1 MTQPGEARTGGSP
14 PNIQDA
20 FLNQAR
26 RDRAIVKIRLMDGN
40 EFDGR
45 IKHFDRFALIVE
57 RNGADHMV
65 FKHAIATIITPR
77 AIPNYLAHH
86 QS

>member
-1 MTQPGEARTGGSP
+1 
-14 PNIQDA
+14 
-20 FLNQAR
+20 
-26 RDRAIVKIRLMDGN
+26 MDGN

-65 FKHAIATIITPR
+65 FKHAIATITTPR
-77 AIPNYLAHH
+77 ALANYLSHH

>member
-1 MTQPGEARTGGSP
+1 MTQPGETKSGGSP

-26 RDRAIVKIRLMDGN
+26 RDRVVVKVRLMDGG
-40 EFDGR
+40 EFEGR

-57 RNGADHMV
+57 RNGTDQMV
-65 FKHAIATIITPR
+65 FKHAIATITTPR
-77 AIPNYLAHH
+77 ALPNYLAHH